1 MTLIVPVVVTF
12 LLYTLWLIVLRH
24 RFKPWKVLAINFLL
38 SYGLV
43 IAQAA
48 FFEHYYQVQ
57 WDRYDTNGNGLFES
71 YEQTEGF
78 AEAMERVV
86 QDTGR
91 TFAPIFGFIIS
102 GFFTFILSLLLPFSN
117 WLFKKFG
124 KFNEST

>member
-1 MTLIVPVVVTF
+1 MTLILPVVVTF
-12 LLYTLWLIVLRH
+12 LTYTLWLIVIRH
-24 RFKPWKVLAINFLL
+24 RFKTWKVLAINFLL

-48 FFEHYYQVQ
+48 FFERYYQVQ
-57 WDRYDTNGNGLFES
+57 LDRYDTNGNGMFES

-91 TFAPIFGFIIS
+91 TFAPIFGLIIS
-102 GFFTFILSLLLPFSN
+102 LFFTFILLLLIPISN
-117 WLFKKFG
+117 WLFKKFD